1 MDQGA
6 SEKVKRTGYLFEEV
20 CSFDNL
26 LKAAH
31 KAMKGKR
38 QRSTTA
44 WFNLNKEF
52 ELLRIQEVLMSGDY
66 EPGPYNCFN
75 VYEPKERY
83 ICSVDFRDKV
93 VHHALCRVLEPLFEK
108 WFIFDSYACR
118 KNKGTHRAIRR
129 VKGWARKSRY
139 FLKADVK
146 KFFESI
152 DHEVLKGLLSQKI
165 KDQKLLT
172 LMERIIDKPIPGYL
186 PGKGLAIGNLT
197 SQWWANFYLDPL
209 DHYLKDKS
217 GVKYYIRYMDDLV
230 ILGQDKA
237 ELHLIKASIGKFLA
251 ERLKLELK
259 EQASFVAP
267 LSEGIPFLG
276 FRIFPGLIRLQHNT
290 LVRFS
295 RKYRQKESQYVRGEI
310 EEQDFIRSATSLIG
324 HIQHGNTYRLRQK
337 FFYGGEG

>member
-1 MDQGA
+1 MDKGA
-6 SEKVKRTGYLFEEV
+6 SEEVKRTGYLFEEV
-20 CSFDNL
+20 CCFDNL
-26 LKAAH
+26 LKAAQ

-38 QRSTTA
+38 KRSSTA
-44 WFNLNKEF
+44 WFNVNKEF
-52 ELLRIQEVLMSGDY
+52 ELLKIQEKLKSGDY
-66 EPGPYNCFN
+66 EPGTYRCFN

-83 ICSVDFRDKV
+83 ICSVDFRDQV

-118 KNKGTHRAIRR
+118 KDKGAHRAIRR
-129 VKGWARKSRY
+129 VKGWSKKASY
-139 FLKADVK
+139 FLKADVR
-146 KFFESI
+146 KFFESV
-152 DHEVLKGLLSQKI
+152 DHEVLKNLLCQKI

-172 LMERIIDKPIPGYL
+172 LMEQIIDNPVPGYQ

-209 DHYLKDKS
+209 DHYVKDKC
-217 GVKYYIRYMDDLV
+217 GVKYYIRYMDDVV

-237 ELHLIKASIGKFLA
+237 ELHLIKVNIRKFLN
-251 ERLKLELK
+251 ENLKLELK
-259 EQASFVAP
+259 EKGSFIAP

-276 FRIFPGLIRLQHNT
+276 FRIFPSLIRLQHST

-295 RKYRQKESQYVRGEI
+295 RKYRQKERQYLKGEI
-310 EEQDFIRSATSLIG
+310 EEQEFIRSAVSLVG

-337 FFYGGEG
+337 IFYGG